1 MRKRDNLFLPYDY
14 KAKTTNIN
22 NYIKSMLNR
31 LQSMFIYEGLPDT
44 VKQRSLELN
53 NMTHGL
59 TVWCY
64 VDESNILQDNESAH
78 IPGGVYALW
87 GDIGGVEDLNYDRT
101 YAIIAHPRLKQA
113 LKLKIGEDC
122 VVMRNDSLMEGM
134 LPILERYCTQIAEND
149 ISLSLADIMTRATAL
164 ITAGDDKTKAN
175 AELYL
180 NKIFNGELSVIG
192 ELSSLNGFKGIET
205 QPYITDAGNQLT
217 NLIELHSFLW
227 GRMWQELGV
236 DFNDNRKRESIMA
249 GEAEQNLPQLRPL
262 IDDMLHCR
270 LKALEDINK
279 MFNFDIKV
287 SLHSAWRDTQAAHEE
302 DDANNDLQL
311 DEGAEIAPEATEE
324 PQSEETEQAE
334 QLQAEE
340 ETTPEAPENAPEE
353 EKPETIEEVKA
364 EAVEEI
370 AEDIKEV
377 IEEVKEEI
385 TEDAP
390 EEEAEEVD

>member
-1 MRKRDNLFLPYDY
+1 MRKKENLFLPYDY
-14 KAKTTNIN
+14 KNKKENID
-22 NYIKSMLNR
+22 NYIRSMLNR
-31 LQSMFIYEGLPDT
+31 LQSMFIYEGLPET
-44 VKQRSLELN
+44 IKQRSLELN

-59 TVWCY
+59 TIWCNI
-64 VDESNILQDNESAH
+64 DEDNIVQDVNSAYL
-78 IPGGVYALW
+78 PGGLYALW
-87 GDIGGVEDLNYDRT
+87 GDIGGVIDLNYDQT
-101 YAIIAHPRLKQA
+101 YAIIAHPRLKKSLQ
-113 LKLKIGEDC
+113 LKIGEEC

-134 LPILERYCTQIAEND
+134 LPILERYCTMIAEND
-149 ISLSLADIMTRATAL
+149 ISLNLADIMTRATAL

-180 NKIFNGELSVIG
+180 TKLFNGELSVIG

-205 QPYITDAGNQLT
+205 QPYLTEAGNQLT
-217 NLIELHSFLW
+217 NLIELHSYFW
-227 GRMWQELGV
+227 GRLWNELGI

-262 IDDMLHCR
+262 VDDMLHCR
-270 LKALEDINK
+270 ITALEEINK
-279 MFNFDIKV
+279 MFNTDIKV
-287 SLHSAWRDTQAAHEE
+287 SLHSAWLQTQEAHEE
-302 DDANNDLQL
+302 NDANNDLQL
-311 DEGAEIAPEATEE
+311 DEAAEITPEATEE

-340 ETTPEAPENAPEE
+340 ETELETAENAPES
-353 EKPETIEEVKA
+353 ETVEEVKA

-385 TEDAP
+385 K
-390 EEEAEEVD
+390 EEAEGVE